1 MTTAERAHR
10 GPARPT
16 ARRRAPGGLDPHSP
30 TFQLFSDVL
39 YAGVLI
45 FGLSLL
51 VVTWF
56 AALSAGV
63 EALRTARLADR
74 HVSARAVWDAFAN
87 RVVRHPISHLVVPN
101 LLAAVLVIDVVLM
114 PYVAPGEVWTLVLP
128 IVLAAGLGAVALRVA
143 GAWRRDTAPRVLLSR
158 AWRRMSE
165 DAAGSALLVLAVAS
179 AGAILTVAP
188 MLAFVMPGLLA
199 LAAVAMDRDPQEE
212 ENP

>member
-1 MTTAERAHR
+1 MTTAERTHR
-10 GPARPT
+10 GPARPA

-39 YAGVLI
+39 YLGVLI

-63 EALRTARLADR
+63 EALRTARQTDR
-74 HVSARAVWDAFAN
+74 HVTARAVWGAFAN
-87 RVVRHPISHLVVPN
+87 RVVRHPLTHVVAPTLVTA
-101 LLAAVLVIDVVLM
+101 LLVIDVVLM
-114 PYVAPGEVWTLVLP
+114 PYVAPGEMWALVLP

-143 GAWRRDTAPRVLLSR
+143 GTWRRDTAPRVLLAR

-188 MLAFVMPGLLA
+188 MLAFVTPGLLA
-199 LAAVAMDRDPQEE
+199 LAAVAMDRDPQED
-212 ENP
+212 ENT